1 MAGGGRSGG
10 AAVLLVGVVV
20 WVGVFRAGAAQGSVL
35 RAGPGRAEV
44 AQVDARRAALLQAG
58 SLQVALEA
66 IDESLPRLN
75 PDIDVGYDRVI
86 ARCPMLVRRL
96 DESGVSAWLPHDW
109 RRPGNDL
116 SAGGLRE
123 LRFSLSREFTGSAGD
138 EPVRA
143 PSVERV
149 GAILA
154 SLARGDDE
162 RSGWWARAKAWLRGV
177 FARGEPAA
185 DEGWLAR
192 MVGESGL
199 SQTVIELIS
208 YVALGLVVVLAIV
221 IAVNELFVSGVLG
234 GLRRRFAVLDDAPV
248 ASGRAAV
255 TWDDVQRAP
264 SPQRPGLLLEL
275 LIATL
280 AEKSRLRSARGLTV
294 RELTRTARLA
304 DEADRERLVELAR
317 TSERLRFSKD
327 EVSSGEIAA
336 AVEGGRALLEKIASG
351 PDGGVRGG
359 GLPGRGIGGDG
370 AMGGSRGVPGGG
382 R

>member
-10 AAVLLVGVVV
+10 AAVLLVGMVV

-35 RAGPGRAEV
+35 RAGPGQAEV

-66 IDESLPRLN
+66 IDGCLPRLN

-86 ARCPMLVRRL
+86 ARCPVLVRRL

-123 LRFSLSREFTGSAGD
+123 LRFSLSREFAGNAGD

-149 GAILA
+149 GAVLA

-162 RSGWWARAKAWLRGV
+162 RSGWWARTKAWLRGV

-185 DEGWLAR
+185 EEGWLAR

-221 IAVNELFVSGVLG
+221 IAVNELCVSGVLG

-294 RELTRTARLA
+294 RELTRAARLA
-304 DEADRERLVELAR
+304 DEEDRERLVELAR
-317 TSERLRFSKD
+317 TSERVTFSKA
-327 EVSSGEIAA
+327 EVSGGEIAA

-359 GLPGRGIGGDG
+359 GLPGGGIGGDG

>member
-1 MAGGGRSGG
+1 MAGGGKSGG
-10 AAVLLVGVVV
+10 VAVLLVGVVV
-20 WVGVFRAGAAQGSVL
+20 WVGVFRAGAAQGNVL
-35 RAGPGRAEV
+35 RAGPGQAEV

-58 SLQVALEA
+58 SLKVALEA
-66 IDESLPRLN
+66 IDGCLPRLN

-86 ARCPMLVRRL
+86 VRCPVLVRRL

-123 LRFSLSREFTGSAGD
+123 FRFSLSREFEGNAGD

-149 GAILA
+149 GAVLA

-162 RSGWWARAKAWLRGV
+162 RSGWWARTKAWLRGV

-185 DEGWLAR
+185 DEEWLAR

-208 YVALGLVVVLAIV
+208 YVALGLVVVLAIA
-221 IAVNELFVSGVLG
+221 IAVNELCVSGVLG

-294 RELTRTARLA
+294 REMTRAARLA
-304 DEADRERLVELAR
+304 DEEDRERLVALAR
-317 TSERLRFSKD
+317 TSERVTFSNA
-327 EVSSGEIAA
+327 EVSAGEIAA

-359 GLPGRGIGGDG
+359 LPGGGIGGDG
-370 AMGGSRGVPGGG
+370 TMWGSRGVPGGG